1 LQTIPR
7 GAGNEIQL
15 TDGIAALLNEEQVLA
30 YEFSGR
36 RHDCGSKLGYLVA
49 TVEYGARHPE
59 LGEQFQAYLR
69 ANSYRLNKSEPAE
82 DRALAYS
89 ESRLLGSLDQ

>member
-1 LQTIPR
+1 M
-7 GAGNEIQL
+7 
-15 TDGIAALLNEEQVLA
+15 TDGIAALINEEQVLA

-69 ANSYRLNKSEPAE
+69 ANAHRLDEAAPATE
-82 DRALAYS
+82 
-89 ESRLLGSLDQ
+89 G